1 MKNKLILKELENY
14 FSHNILN
21 EKKYTKT
28 LIDKY
33 GTNTFT
39 YGSTPYNTFK
49 TLYDKL
55 KSKPNRF
62 IVVGCSIGWMNFYWN
77 DLNPD
82 IETIGIDIHDYRLDF
97 GKDIINK
104 YDLKNISLSNESF
117 ETFEFKEGDLVWES
131 NLCFPNDLNN
141 KCNNDL
147 INKISDISI
156 ISYKHINDMEK
167 FNKIKLNLPVSW
179 KKDQT
184 FYIYERIK

>member
-1 MKNKLILKELENY
+1 MENKLILKELEDY
-14 FSHNILN
+14 FKNNILHD
-21 EKKYTKT
+21 KKHTQT

-33 GTNTFT
+33 GTDTFS
-39 YGSTPYNTFK
+39 YGSTPYSTFK
-49 TLYDKL
+49 TLYDKV

-97 GKDIINK
+97 GKNIIDK

-131 NLCFPNDLNN
+131 NLCFPNDLND

-156 ISYKHINDMEK
+156 ISYKQISGMGTFD
-167 FNKIKLNLPVSW
+167 KIRFKLPVSW
-179 KKDQT
+179 KSNQS
-184 FYIYERIK
+184 FYLYERAK

>member
-184 FYIYERIK
+184 FYIYERK

>member
-21 EKKYTKT
+21 DKKHTQT

-33 GTNTFT
+33 GSDTFS
-39 YGSTPYNTFK
+39 YGTTPYDTFK
-49 TLYDKL
+49 TLCDNIKN
-55 KSKPNRF
+55 KPNRF
-62 IVVGCSIGWMNFYWN
+62 IVIGCSIGWMNFYWN
-77 DLNPD
+77 DLNPN

-97 GKDIINK
+97 GKKIIDK

-141 KCNNDL
+141 KCNSDL
-147 INKISDISI
+147 INKISNISI
-156 ISYKHINDMEK
+156 ISYKYIDGMKN
-167 FNKIKLNLPVSW
+167 FNEIKLNLPVSW

-184 FYIYERIK
+184 FYLYERK

>member
-1 MKNKLILKELENY
+1 MENILILKDLESY
-14 FSHNILN
+14 FKNNILDD
-21 EKKYTKT
+21 KKHTQT
-28 LIDKY
+28 LIGKY
-33 GTNTFT
+33 DTNTFS

-49 TLYDKL
+49 TLYDKV

-97 GKDIINK
+97 GKNIIDK

-141 KCNNDL
+141 ECNNDL
-147 INKISDISI
+147 INKISNISI
-156 ISYKHINDMEK
+156 ISYKYINGMEN
-167 FNKIKLNLPVSW
+167 FNQVKLNLPVSW
-179 KKDQT
+179 RTDQT
-184 FYIYERIK
+184 FYLYERV